1 MNKQLILDFLHKIR
15 QNIDVLIM
23 NLSRTDIN
31 SEEST
36 KIIRDTR
43 IDMTHLYNLLKAEE
57 SLKNIQSLV

>member
-57 SLKNIQSLV
+57 CLKNIQTLV

>member
-1 MNKQLILDFLHKIR
+1 MNKQLIFDFLHKIR